1 MRASPATLALALS
14 LSGALCGCAV
24 GPRPSTPPTPPS
36 AAGAFLG
43 AGPGAVTPEAAP
55 PRWWRL
61 YDDTV
66 LDSLVTRA
74 LARNEDLKVALANLA
89 YAQGLLSEARAGL
102 YPGTTLT
109 ADAPSYGRSATQI
122 ELGAGPSTSY
132 GAAFSAAYQVDLF
145 GKVRRGIEAARA
157 DEEAAAAA
165 ADLARVTVAGET
177 ASAYASLCGYAEQIA
192 VARHSQDLLQ
202 RTYDLTLAERDAG
215 ALSDFDLARQAALL
229 DQAKAAVSPLEGQRR
244 AALYTL
250 AALVGATPAEV
261 PAEAAACARPPTL
274 ARPLPVGDGAA
285 LLRRRPD
292 IRQSERTLAA
302 ATARIG
308 VATADL
314 YPAISLGGTIG
325 DGVLPITA
333 TKSENTFTY
342 SAGPLLS
349 WSFPNILVARAH
361 VREAGAQAAAALA
374 SFDRTVLTALRDTET
389 ALSAYA
395 AELDHHRA
403 VLAAQTD
410 AADALR
416 LADIQFRSG
425 AASFLDLLSA
435 ESAVVAA
442 DQAVALS
449 DQTLAG
455 DQVAVFQ
462 QLGGGWEDAPA
473 GTRSGR

>member
-1 MRASPATLALALS
+1 
-14 LSGALCGCAV
+14 
-24 GPRPSTPPTPPS
+24 
-36 AAGAFLG
+36 
-43 AGPGAVTPEAAP
+43 VTPEAP
-55 PRWWRL
+55 PARWWRL
-61 YDDTV
+61 YDDRV
-66 LDSLVTRA
+66 LDGLVARA
-74 LARNEDLKVALANLA
+74 LAHNTDLRVALANLA
-89 YAQGLLSEARAGL
+89 YAQGLLAEARAGRF
-102 YPGTTLT
+102 PGTTLT
-109 ADAPSYGRSATQI
+109 ADAPSYGRGVSQI
-122 ELGAGPSTSY
+122 ELGAGPSTTY

-145 GKVRRGIEAARA
+145 GKVRRGIQAARA
-157 DEEAAAAA
+157 NAQAAEAAA
-165 ADLARVTVAGET
+165 DVSRVTVAGET
-177 ASAYASLCGYAEQIA
+177 ASAYANLCAYAQQIA

-215 ALSDFDLARQAALL
+215 ALSNFDLARQAALL
-229 DQAKAAVSPLEGQRR
+229 DQAKAAVPPLEGQRR

-250 AALVGATPAEV
+250 AALVGTTPAEV
-261 PAEAAACARPPTL
+261 PNEAAGCTTPPTL
-274 ARPLPVGDGAA
+274 TRPLPVGDGAA

-314 YPAISLGGTIG
+314 YPAISLGGSIG
-325 DGVLPITA
+325 DTVLPITA
-333 TKSENTFTY
+333 RKSENAFTY

-374 SFDRTVLTALRDTET
+374 SFDGTVLTALRDTET

-395 AELDHHRA
+395 AELDRHKA
-403 VLAAQTD
+403 LLAAQKD
-410 AADALR
+410 AAEALR

-442 DQAVALS
+442 DQAVAQS
-449 DQTLAG
+449 DQSLAG

-462 QLGGGWEDAPA
+462 QLGGGWEDSAA
-473 GTRSGR
+473 TARGR